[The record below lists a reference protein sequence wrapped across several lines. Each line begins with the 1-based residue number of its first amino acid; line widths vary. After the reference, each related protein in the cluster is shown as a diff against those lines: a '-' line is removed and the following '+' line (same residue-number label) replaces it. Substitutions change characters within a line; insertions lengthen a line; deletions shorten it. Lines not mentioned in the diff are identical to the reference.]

1 MLILFILIPAANS
14 LYGESNTQIRINVG
28 GSRYIDSAGNTWLR
42 DHIFNAGR
50 GYGYLGISGK
60 YETTSQISNTSDPRL
75 YQSECHKLYGYKV
88 NVPNGHYN
96 VILHFAEIYHTKKSR
111 RVMDIKLEGQLVHE
125 NLDIFAAAGANSALV
140 LEFNTKD
147 MNAPVTDG
155 SIDVELIR
163 KKDETKLSAI
173 EVIRLEEQ
181 PVMLNVEPEIL
192 DFGTDK
198 HQIMAQIENIG
209 TVPAAWM
216 LSADAQGS
224 WISGISP
231 AEGTLSPGEN
241 AAITVHVRRDGLQS
255 GQHRS
260 ALILS
265 AENVQ
270 QRIPV
275 HVVVSGEA
283 KLAALSPVI
292 DFGEDARNMTCVLIN
307 QGGNSLK
314 WAIQK
319 QRFPAI
325 LKRIYPFHGVLDVGE
340 EVYLNVSIDRSK
352 INPGDYSAPLVISS
366 DSGPLTLTLK
376 TRKAAPKFRVLYVDV
391 AANGLQ
397 NGSSWK
403 NAFRSVKSAIAHA
416 GKTAGGRFVEMWV
429 AQGMY
434 YENDILV
441 PSGVHLY
448 GGFRGDETQREER
461 IHVYSYPTIIDAQ
474 RRGRCFE
481 CEHNVVIDGFII
493 QNGRDWGS
501 GDGKGAAILAY
512 DNDVKIRNNII
523 RNNVDSWAGALFIEG
538 FDQSKKVNGSSPLIE
553 NNIFYDNFS
562 NYCAAA
568 IEVRGTKAVVRN
580 NTIARNQGFGL
591 EIQDLLGPF
600 ENIVYGDFYHNIVTE
615 NYRKVQNDVWAEARK
630 VTNHSFVGSK
640 WSTSIGQF
648 KPYDLGTGNIFGDDI
663 GADAGFISMR
673 NDNFRLKSDSPCI
686 DAGDPAKGT
695 DPDGSQPDLGAIPFN
710 HSKTEL
716 DVSPMRIE
724 FGSESR
730 RRTIT
735 LSAYGGKS
743 AKWRAEIFSIAGDVL
758 RIEPASGELSSGE
771 RAVINLSLDRTGLKD
786 KAYHGYI
793 AFMTAEESCEAE
805 FTFISNN
812 ALPEIMTEPSSI
824 QLVAELSGEQTGSR
838 RIQVNNAIIGDM
850 QWTASTKWGRE
861 WLRISPGKGSDSD
874 FLTLDYSAKDLPRGD
889 YREEIILNAGNGVN
903 NPFIVPV
910 LLTVKAG
917 QYIAEIQAENSIS
930 SANSGWAVVQND
942 GERAVQALMDSREMP
957 QDAYRLD
964 YEFTVPDGVDHVY
977 VFAEIDVN
985 ASPSNDSF
993 WTMVNGYDPCDWN
1006 YVNTKRDGWSRSW
1019 VYNTGRDQQH
1029 TYVVTPGKNTL
1040 SLFSREKGA
1049 YVNWFVVT
1057 NDPDINIKT
1066 YGFGKQ

>member
-1 MLILFILIPAANS
+1 MLIPAVNS
-14 LYGESNTQIRINVG
+14 LFGESHTQIRINAG
-28 GSRYIDSAGNTWLR
+28 GSRYIDRVGNTWLR
-42 DHIFNAGR
+42 DHIFTASR

-60 YETTSQISNTSDPRL
+60 YETTSHISNTNDPRL

-88 NVPNGHYN
+88 TVPNGHYS

-125 NLDIFAAAGANSALV
+125 NLDIVAAAGANSALV
-140 LEFNTKD
+140 LTFSTAEMNT
-147 MNAPVTDG
+147 PVTDG

-173 EVIRLEEQ
+173 EVIQLEEQ
-181 PVMLNVEPEIL
+181 PVMLNVEPETL
-192 DFGTDK
+192 DFGSDK
-198 HQIMAQIENIG
+198 SDIIAKIDNIG
-209 TVPAAWM
+209 TLATSWR
-216 LSADAQGS
+216 LSADAQDS
-224 WISGISP
+224 WVSGISP
-231 AEGTLSPGEN
+231 AEGTLPAGESETV
-241 AAITVHVRRDGLQS
+241 TVHVTRDGLQS
-255 GQHRS
+255 GQHHS
-260 ALILS
+260 GLILS
-265 AENVQ
+265 AENVH
-270 QRIPV
+270 RRLPV
-275 HVVVSGEA
+275 HMVVSGEA
-283 KLAALSPVI
+283 KLYALSPVI

-307 QGGNSLK
+307 QGGSPLK
-314 WAIQK
+314 WAIGK

-325 LKRIYPFHGVLDVGE
+325 LKRIYPFHGVLEVGE
-340 EVYLNVSIDRSK
+340 EAYLNVSIDRSK
-352 INPGDYSAPLVISS
+352 ISPGEYSAPLMISS
-366 DSGPLTLTLK
+366 GSGPLTLSLK
-376 TRKAAPKFRVLYVDV
+376 ARKVAPKFRILYVDV
-391 AANGLQ
+391 DADGLE

-403 NAFRSVKSAIAHA
+403 NAFRSLKSAIAHA
-416 GKTAGGRFVEMWV
+416 GRAGGRIVEIWV

-461 IHVYSYPTIIDAQ
+461 NRIYSYPTIIDAQ

-501 GDGKGAAILAY
+501 GDGKGAAVLAY

-538 FDQSKKVNGSSPLIE
+538 FEQSKKVSGSSPLIE
-553 NNIFYDNFS
+553 HNIFYDNFS

-568 IEVRGTKAVVRN
+568 IEVRGTEAVVRN

-600 ENIVYGDFYHNIVTE
+600 DKIVYGDFYHNVVTE

-630 VTNHSFVGSK
+630 VTNYSFVGSK
-640 WSTSIGQF
+640 WSTSIGRF

-695 DPDGSQPDLGAIPFN
+695 DYDGSPPDLGAIPFN
-710 HSKTEL
+710 RDKTEL
-716 DVSPMRIE
+716 DVSPMRID

-743 AKWRAEIFSIAGDVL
+743 AQWRAEILSVAGDVL
-758 RIEPASGELSSGE
+758 RIEPASGELSNGE

-786 KAYHGYI
+786 KAYDGYI
-793 AFMTAEESCEAE
+793 AFMTNEESCEAE
-805 FTFISNN
+805 FAFISNN
-812 ALPEIMTEPSSI
+812 SLPEITPEPPSI
-824 QLVAELSGEQTGSR
+824 HFVAELSGEQTGTR

-850 QWTASTKWGRE
+850 HWTASTKWGRD
-861 WLRISPGKGSDSD
+861 WLRISPADGSDSD
-874 FLTLDYSAKDLPRGD
+874 FLTLDFSATSLPRGD
-889 YREEIILNAGNGVN
+889 YREEILLNAENGVN
-903 NPFIVPV
+903 NPLIVPV

-917 QYIAEIQAENSIS
+917 QYIAEIQAENSITG
-930 SANSGWAVVQND
+930 ANSGWAVVQND
-942 GERAVQALMDSREMP
+942 GERAVQALMDSREQP

-977 VFAEIDVN
+977 IFAEIDVN
-985 ASPSNDSF
+985 GSPSNDSF

-1006 YVNTKRDGWSRSW
+1006 YVNTKHEGWSRSW

-1029 TYVVTPGKNTL
+1029 MYVVTPGKNTL